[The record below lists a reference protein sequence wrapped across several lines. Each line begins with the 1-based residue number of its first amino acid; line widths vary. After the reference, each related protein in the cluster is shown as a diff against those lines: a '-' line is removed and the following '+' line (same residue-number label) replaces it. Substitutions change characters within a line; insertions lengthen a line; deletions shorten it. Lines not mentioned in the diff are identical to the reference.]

1 VTAEGG
7 LAVSVLRP
15 LAGGTLQAGL
25 ELRRD
30 EPPRWGVQWQM
41 RF

>member
-1 VTAEGG
+1 M
-7 LAVSVLRP
+7 AVSVLRP

-30 EPPRWGVQWQM
+30 ESPRWGVQWEV